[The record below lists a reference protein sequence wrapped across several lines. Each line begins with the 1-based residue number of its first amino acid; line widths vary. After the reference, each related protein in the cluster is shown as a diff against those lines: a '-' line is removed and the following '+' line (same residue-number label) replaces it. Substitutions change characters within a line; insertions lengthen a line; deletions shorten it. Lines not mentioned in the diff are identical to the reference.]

1 MAEYKTRLKE
11 LRNEAG
17 LSLAKLESVIEI
29 SSSSLSQYENDI
41 YEPDLTTLKKLA
53 AFFDVSTDYLLR
65 ISDSRRVIL
74 DEYEDLLALY
84 DELSPSG
91 RDALAV
97 LLREMRALK
106 DDKSPAR

>member
-11 LRNEAG
+11 LRNETG

-53 AFFDVSTDYLLR
+53 AFFSVSTDYILR
-65 ISDSRRVIL
+65 TSDSRRAIH
-74 DEYEDLLALY
+74 DEYDDLLALY
-84 DELSPSG
+84 DALSPNG
-91 RDALAV
+91 RSALKV
-97 LLREMRALK
+97 LLREMRRSHDPEGLAK
-106 DDKSPAR
+106 